1 MPLQTI
7 NNVDG
12 LVFILGMD
20 VADTNTNRLNRVG
33 YTITQYGLTYY
44 YFAQYATPQHHLISQ
59 YGLIHYIKSKYSTSQ
74 RTITQQFIF
83 QQLITPY
90 TTSQYMITHYH
101 TSESILSA
109 YATTEH
115 YTTEHYRTE
124 HYNTEHYTTE
134 RYRTEHYT
142 TQHYTTEHYTTEQY
156 TTNHYTTEHYTSD
169 HYTTEH
175 YEAEQ
180 YPTEPNPTPDH
191 RETPDLRIT
200 CSPENIL
207 KGKENRQKRTSG
219 NRRRK
224 RRFTPYEY
232 RPRGHK
238 ATTINKTYVKP
249 STPGN
254 AVCQKIKKCKWTV
267 DKRTAPQ
274 RRKSNRF
281 APYVRKV

>member
-33 YTITQYGLTYY
+33 YEITQYGLTYY

-59 YGLIHYIKSKYSTSQ
+59 YRLVHYTKIKYSTSQ
-74 RTITQQFIF
+74 CTITRQFIF
-83 QQLITPY
+83 QQLITQY
-90 TTSQYMITHYH
+90 TTSQYMITHFH
-101 TSESILSA
+101 TSESILST

-115 YTTEHYRTE
+115 FTTEHCRTE
-124 HYNTEHYTTE
+124 HYNTEHYTSE

-142 TQHYTTEHYTTEQY
+142 TQHYTTQHYTTEQY
-156 TTNHYTTEHYTSD
+156 TTNHYTTEHYAT
-169 HYTTEH
+169 
-175 YEAEQ
+175 EQ
-180 YPTEPNPTPDH
+180 YEPNTTPDY

-200 CSPENIL
+200 CSPGNIL
-207 KGKENRQKRTSG
+207 KRKENRQKRTAG
-219 NRRRK
+219 NRRRQ

-232 RPRGHK
+232 RSRGHK
-238 ATTINKTYVKP
+238 ATTIKKTYVKS
-249 STPGN
+249 STQEN
-254 AVCQKIKKCKWTV
+254 AVCQKIKKYKWTV

-281 APYVRKV
+281 APYARKV

>member
-12 LVFILGMD
+12 LVFILRMD

-33 YTITQYGLTYY
+33 YAITQYGLTYC

-59 YGLIHYIKSKYSTSQ
+59 YRLIHYTKSKYSTSQ

-83 QQLITPY
+83 QQLITQY

-101 TSESILSA
+101 TSESILST

-134 RYRTEHYT
+134 RYRTEHYK
-142 TQHYTTEHYTTEQY
+142 TQHYTTRHYTTEQC
-156 TTNHYTTEHYTSD
+156 TTNHYTTEHYATEQ
-169 HYTTEH
+169 YTTE
-175 YEAEQ
+175 
-180 YPTEPNPTPDH
+180 PNTTPDH
-191 RETPDLRIT
+191 RETPDLRMT
-200 CSPENIL
+200 FSPRNAL
-207 KGKENRQKRTSG
+207 KGKENIQKRTTG

-238 ATTINKTYVKP
+238 ATTINKTDVKS
-249 STPGN
+249 STQGN
-254 AVCQKIKKCKWTV
+254 AVCQKIKKYKWTV

-281 APYVRKV
+281 APYARKV